1 MGYKTSLIIGP
12 DGSTQSHIHSL
23 MGCFALASTKE
34 RATMKLKS
42 AIPEYFRWLRT
53 HGEDVAI
60 PTKPKLVVVQ
70 ELHLSGS
77 PGDAGGPD
85 PLLRCD
91 KVPAS
96 HQDVTRCL
104 RFLGHAREDLLQ
116 LLSGQSK
123 EALDWKPKGEPRNVR
138 NALRH
143 VAQVDIW
150 YLSRIDADP
159 PLDKAKT
166 KDVFPFLKYSR
177 SLVAEA
183 LPRLSQ
189 TQLKKVFYPR
199 KWSDKPYPWTATKV
213 LHRLVTHKRQ
223 HTNYLK
229 RILAMPGS
237 PRLPQRKTESSQMIV
252 GASSTRTRYEIK
264 TPQGEHY
271 VRCGAGLLLNGMSR
285 DIEAEGLCPVCENI
299 VKFQVR
305 GRRVRKLTPDTSI
318 LHIVELS
325 MDNGR
330 IGTEC
335 EGSLLFDKEDCL
347 HDWLSNYKG
356 RPGSIIKP
364 QEFLD
369 RMFSLR
375 VLKGMN

>member
-12 DGSTQSHIHSL
+12 DESAQSHIHSL

-34 RATMKLKS
+34 RAMMKLTS
-42 AIPEYFRWLRT
+42 AIPEYFRWLRS

-60 PTKPKLVVVQ
+60 PAKPELVVVQ
-70 ELHLSGS
+70 ELRIGAS
-77 PGDAGGPD
+77 PADAGGPD

-91 KVPAS
+91 KVSAS

-104 RFLGHAREDLLQ
+104 RLLGYAREDLLQ
-116 LLSGQSK
+116 LLSGQSR
-123 EALDWKPKGEPRNVR
+123 EELDWKPKGEPRSIA

-143 VAQVDIW
+143 MAQVDIW

-166 KDVFPFLKYSR
+166 KEVFTFLKYSR

-183 LPRLSQ
+183 LPRLTQ

-213 LHRLVTHKRQ
+213 LHRLVAHQRQ

-237 PRLPQRKTESSQMIV
+237 PKAPRQP
-252 GASSTRTRYEIK
+252 
-264 TPQGEHY
+264 
-271 VRCGAGLLLNGMSR
+271 
-285 DIEAEGLCPVCENI
+285 PV
-299 VKFQVR
+299 
-305 GRRVRKLTPDTSI
+305 
-318 LHIVELS
+318 
-325 MDNGR
+325 
-330 IGTEC
+330 
-335 EGSLLFDKEDCL
+335 
-347 HDWLSNYKG
+347 
-356 RPGSIIKP
+356 
-364 QEFLD
+364 
-369 RMFSLR
+369 
-375 VLKGMN
+375 